1 VRDVAGR
8 EEGYLTD
15 FARFEKEISLNG
27 QSWVTE
33 TRRAAISRFA
43 ELGFPTTRHEEWKYT
58 SVVPITKI
66 PFKPAGHELRGL
78 TANKVQLITFGNWD
92 CNQVVFVNGFYSA
105 ELSSHRQLPGAVNLG
120 SLAMALSTHRDLVE
134 PHLARYA
141 GYEDHPFT
149 ALNTAFMRDGAFMNI
164 PDGGVVE
171 DPIHLIYLSTVGSE
185 PTVSHPRNMIV
196 LGKNSQAT
204 IVESYVGLGDG
215 VYFTNAVTE
224 ILMGENS
231 VVDHY
236 RLQRESEKAFHIS
249 TLQVQQNRS
258 TTFSGHSVSIGGT
271 LVRNNVNAVL
281 DGEGVDCTLNGLY
294 LVTGRQH
301 VDNHTR
307 IDHVRPHGT
316 SRELYKGIL
325 DEESRGVFN
334 GKVVVWKDAQK
345 TDARQ
350 TNKNL
355 LLSKDAEIN
364 SKPQLEI
371 LADDVKCT
379 HGTTVGQLEE
389 EQLFYL
395 RSRGLDREVAQGL
408 LTQGF
413 ASDTINRIR
422 IDAIRSALE
431 GIVLRWFLK
440 DKGYGEAVQ

>member
-1 VRDVAGR
+1 MGITGER
-8 EEGYLTD
+8 ENYLSD
-15 FARFEKEISLNG
+15 FARFEKNISKNG
-27 QSWVTE
+27 QPWVYE
-33 TRRAAISRFA
+33 IRREAISRFA

-58 SVVPITKI
+58 SVAPITKI
-66 PFKPAGHELRGL
+66 PFNPGGYELNGL
-78 TANKVQLITFGNWD
+78 TVEKVRRVAFGEWD
-92 CNQVVFVNGFYSA
+92 CNQLVFVNGFYSA
-105 ELSSHRQLPGAVNLG
+105 ELSSHRPLPGAVNLG
-120 SLAMALSTHRDLVE
+120 SLAMTLNSHRDLVE

-141 GYEDHPFT
+141 NYEDHPFT
-149 ALNTAFMRDGAFMNI
+149 ALNTAFMRDGAFVNI
-164 PDGGVVE
+164 PDGGVVK
-171 DPIHLIYLSTVGSE
+171 DPIHLIYLSTVGRE
-185 PTVSHPRNMIV
+185 PTVSHPRNLIV
-196 LGKNSQAT
+196 VGKNSHAT

-224 ILMGENS
+224 ILMGENA

-258 TTFSGHSVSIGGT
+258 STFSGHSISIGGT

-281 DGEGVDCTLNGLY
+281 NGEGVDCTLNGLY
-294 LVTGRQH
+294 LVAGRQH

-325 DEESRGVFN
+325 DGESRGVFN

-355 LLSKDAEIN
+355 LLSEGAEIN

-395 RSRGLDREVAQGL
+395 RSRGLDRESAQGL

-422 IDAIRSALE
+422 IDAIRAALE
-431 GIVLRWFLK
+431 GIVLRRFMK
-440 DKGYGEAVQ
+440 DKGTGETVQ

>member
-1 VRDVAGR
+1 MGITGER
-8 EEGYLTD
+8 ENYLSD
-15 FARFEKEISLNG
+15 FARFEKNISKNG
-27 QSWVTE
+27 QPWFGE
-33 TRRAAISRFA
+33 IRREAISRFA
-43 ELGFPTTRHEEWKYT
+43 ELGFPATRHEEWKYT
-58 SVVPITKI
+58 SVAPITKI
-66 PFKPAGHELRGL
+66 PFNPGGYELNGL
-78 TANKVQLITFGNWD
+78 TVEKVRRVAFGEWD
-92 CNQVVFVNGFYSA
+92 CNQLVFVNGYYST
-105 ELSSHRQLPGAVNLG
+105 ELSSHRQLPGAVILG
-120 SLAMALSTHRDLVE
+120 SLAMALSTHREMME

-141 GYEDHPFT
+141 SFEEHAFT
-149 ALNTAFMRDGAFMNI
+149 ALNTALMRDGAFVNI
-164 PDGGVVE
+164 PDGKVVE
-171 DPIHLIYLSTVGSE
+171 EPIHLIYLSTAGSE
-185 PTVSHPRNMIV
+185 PTISHPRNLIV
-196 LGKNSQAT
+196 VGKNSQAT
-204 IVESYVGLGDG
+204 IVESYVGLGDK

-224 ILMGENS
+224 IVLGENS
-231 VVDHY
+231 VVEHV

-258 TTFSGHSVSIGGT
+258 SMFSGHSVSVGGA
-271 LVRNNVNAVL
+271 LVRNDVNAVL

-307 IDHVRPHGT
+307 IDHVKPHGT

-345 TDARQ
+345 TDAKQ

-355 LLSKDAEIN
+355 LLSEGAEIN

-395 RSRGLDREVAQGL
+395 RSRGLDREIAQGL

-413 ASDTINRIR
+413 ASETIGRIK
-422 IDAIRSALE
+422 IEAIRAGLE
-431 GIVLRWFLK
+431 EILLTRFQK
-440 DKGYGEAVQ
+440 DKKHGETVQ